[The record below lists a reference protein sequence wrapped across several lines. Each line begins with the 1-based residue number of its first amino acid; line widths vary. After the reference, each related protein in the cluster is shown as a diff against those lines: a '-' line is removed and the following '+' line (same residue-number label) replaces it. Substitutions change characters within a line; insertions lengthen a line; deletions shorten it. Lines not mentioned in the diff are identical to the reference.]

1 MENIYRYVLSDYD
14 DCKPF
19 SNQMHYSA
27 LYYRLRRAIELEKQQ
42 LEKQQS
48 KNDAQQVDKSQ
59 DEEIKLK
66 KLKRA
71 KPTIST
77 PEAAAVAD
85 QEAAIS
91 VSGLQRRCVIS
102 RLNTPGEVNQL
113 PGRVNLSL
121 EALQCQGAGGGVSED
136 VISLA

>member
-1 MENIYRYVLSDYD
+1 MENIHRYVFSDYD
-14 DCKPF
+14 DSKPF
-19 SNQMHYSA
+19 SYQKHYRA
-27 LYYRLRRAIELEKQQ
+27 LSVRLRRARDLEKQR

-48 KNDAQQVDKSQ
+48 KNDAQQVDKSH

-91 VSGLQRRCVIS
+91 VSGLQ
-102 RLNTPGEVNQL
+102 
-113 PGRVNLSL
+113 
-121 EALQCQGAGGGVSED
+121 
-136 VISLA
+136 